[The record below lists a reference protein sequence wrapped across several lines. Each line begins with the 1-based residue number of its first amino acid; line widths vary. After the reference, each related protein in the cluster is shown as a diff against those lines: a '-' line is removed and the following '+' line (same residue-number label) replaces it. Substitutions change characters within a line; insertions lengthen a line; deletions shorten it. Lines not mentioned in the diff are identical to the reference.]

1 VVAEPVQK
9 AAEVA
14 VDEDDIDLE
23 DINMEDF
30 EDNENA
36 DDVEIPDAP
45 KEEIKVQSVLDLVP
59 EQREVA
65 AVEENVEIADEAPK
79 ATEIEAVAS

>member
-1 VVAEPVQK
+1 
-9 AAEVA
+9 VA

-65 AVEENVEIADEAPK
+65 AVEKRRDCR
-79 ATEIEAVAS
+79 